1 MDKYFYRSMLYG
13 IPFVRLVW
21 IVLGL
26 LLLGVGML
34 GIILPILPTTP
45 FLILAAACFF
55 RSSKRLHNILLK
67 NSFIGPMI
75 KNFYEGRG
83 ITRQVKIFSIG
94 VMWVFVFISVFIGIT
109 YYSYWIIGFTLI
121 LAIIGTWYMSNLPTC
136 T

>member
-1 MDKYFYRSMLYG
+1 MLYG
-13 IPFVRLVW
+13 ISFVRLAW

-34 GIILPILPTTP
+34 GTILPILPTTP

-75 KNFYEGRG
+75 INFHEGKG
-83 ITRQVKIFSIG
+83 IPRQVKIFSIG

-121 LAIIGTWYMSNLPTC
+121 LAIIGTWYMSHLPTNNLE
-136 T
+136 